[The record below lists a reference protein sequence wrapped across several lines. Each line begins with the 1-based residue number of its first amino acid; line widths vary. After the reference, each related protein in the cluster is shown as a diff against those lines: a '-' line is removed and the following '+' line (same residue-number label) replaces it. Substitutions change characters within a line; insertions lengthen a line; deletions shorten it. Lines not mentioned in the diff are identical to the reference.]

1 MCTLL
6 SLSLSLPPVA
16 RSQVLLRQIDLVPEQ
31 KRTGKYLNE
40 IEELRNRVMKLLKQK
55 EPDFVSQRQVAGV
68 RGVVVGLF

>member
-1 MCTLL
+1 MYSSL